1 MPDPILEA
9 LLADSQDAVAAA
21 VRASRDRRRR
31 RRATGVVALLL
42 VLGLSMAMW
51 CPRGKVNSDGG
62 AAGGIAAFSTA
73 DSSRFLVESRTAG
86 SGNGILIFSTGEIEG
101 TIREI
106 GDTELLELLSDCGA
120 VIVSVDHRPRLLL
133 LQDSP

>member
-31 RRATGVVALLL
+31 RRASVVVSLLL

-51 CPRGKVNSDGG
+51 WPRGTVNSD
-62 AAGGIAAFSTA
+62 AGDGITAISTA
-73 DSSRFLVESRTAG
+73 DRSRSFAESRTAG
-86 SGNGILIFSTGEIEG
+86 KGIPIFSTNEIKG

-106 GDTELLELLSDCGA
+106 DDSELVELLSDQGA
-120 VIVSVDHRPRLLL
+120 VIVRVDHRPRLLL
-133 LQDSP
+133 LPDSP